1 MHQRPLDGLECC
13 VASMKK
19 KEVGK
24 TANKSH
30 TDGKKEGGSFVIAH
44 LSVETQ
50 FNQGSHRVEFTRF
63 RRPTTT
69 VNLSQPTQATPTSLS
84 TRLSSTVVL
93 YYLKATE

>member
-1 MHQRPLDGLECC
+1 MLCC
-13 VASMKK
+13 FHEK

-24 TANKSH
+24 TANKLH

-69 VNLSQPTQATPTSLS
+69 VNLSQPTQEHQTPFP
-84 TRLSSTVVL
+84 RLSTVVL
-93 YYLKATE
+93 ESY